1 MNDNIKFEIT
11 FNRVSL
17 VQCPF
22 SGQSYLSH
30 SLLSPT
36 RIRLRTILSFT
47 NQTETTPRT
56 NQREKNNMADFYFF
70 FLTQE
75 HRSNMLEQLIY
86 IGLCTNHSA
95 AIYG

>member
-11 FNRVSL
+11 FTRVTCSMS
-17 VQCPF
+17 VQWSIVSVTFVSISNSNTTPHYPF
-22 SGQSYLSH
+22 V
-30 SLLSPT
+30 
-36 RIRLRTILSFT
+36 T